1 MPGLLDLLDRAV
13 SQIQKN
19 TPGTSTSSAYAIA
32 TAAMQKAGN
41 MKKGS
46 QQLTKQGKQRQAMT
60 PAQRRA
66 NPP

>member
-1 MPGLLDLLDRAV
+1 MPGLLDETVRA
-13 SQIQKN
+13 IQAKGR
-19 TPGTSTSSAYAIA
+19 PTSTSSAYAIA

-41 MKKGS
+41 MRKGS